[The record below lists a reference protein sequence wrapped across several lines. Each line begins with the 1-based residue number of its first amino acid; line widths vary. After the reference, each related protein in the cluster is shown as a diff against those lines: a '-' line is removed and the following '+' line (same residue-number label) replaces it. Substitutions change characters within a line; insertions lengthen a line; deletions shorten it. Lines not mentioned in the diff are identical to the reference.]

1 MCVCVYVGYTLG
13 MAGVLGASIVQ
24 GEVLMLLSVTRKG
37 SRWPNHSR
45 TVSISHGHYNTYS
58 LDARENLAQVF
69 SVFFVFCFFPSP
81 GYYFNSMARKFP
93 IQKCMG
99 KIAVQLKS
107 HGNSEIARGK

>member
-69 SVFFVFCFFPSP
+69 SVFFVLFLFFVFFPHQVIILIVWRVNFPFKNVWEKSL
-81 GYYFNSMARKFP
+81 FN
-93 IQKCMG
+93 
-99 KIAVQLKS
+99 
-107 HGNSEIARGK
+107 